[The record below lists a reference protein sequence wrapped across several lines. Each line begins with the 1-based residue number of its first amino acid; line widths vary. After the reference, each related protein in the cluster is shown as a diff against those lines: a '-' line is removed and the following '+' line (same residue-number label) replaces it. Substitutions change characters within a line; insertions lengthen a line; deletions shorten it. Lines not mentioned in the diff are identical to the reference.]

1 MDPRPPARPGAL
13 IGRAAVLARAQTLL
27 AAGGRVLLGI
37 AGPPGAGKSTL
48 ADWLVTQLDARHGTS
63 PRLVA
68 QAPMDGFH
76 LPNGTLARLG
86 LADRKGAPE
95 TFDAAGYASL
105 LARLRAGGP
114 QEVDAPSFSRLH
126 DAPVP
131 GAHRIPPTVRLVIC
145 EGNYLLLGT
154 GAWAQVRACCDET
167 WFLQVDEEVARTRLI
182 ARHTSGGRCGPAA
195 RQWVE
200 QNDLNNLHLVD
211 ATAPRADYLVRLPPG
226 RTAARSDPPGR

>member
-1 MDPRPPARPGAL
+1 MDPRSPARPGVL
-13 IGRAAVLARAQTLL
+13 IGRAAVLARAQVLL
-27 AAGGRVLLGI
+27 AGGGRILLGI

-48 ADWLVTQLDARHGTS
+48 ADWLVRQLDARHGTS

-76 LPNGTLARLG
+76 LPNSTLARLG

-114 QEVDAPSFSRLH
+114 REVDAPSFSRVH

-131 GAHRIPPTVRLVIC
+131 GAHRIAPTVRLVIC

-167 WFLQVDEEVARTRLI
+167 WFLQVDEEIARTRLI
-182 ARHTSGGRCGPAA
+182 DRHTSGGRCGPAA
-195 RQWVE
+195 RRWVE
-200 QNDLNNLHLVD
+200 ENDLNNLRLVD
-211 ATAPRADYLVRLPPG
+211 ATASRADYLVRLPP
-226 RTAARSDPPGR
+226 DVPPPAP